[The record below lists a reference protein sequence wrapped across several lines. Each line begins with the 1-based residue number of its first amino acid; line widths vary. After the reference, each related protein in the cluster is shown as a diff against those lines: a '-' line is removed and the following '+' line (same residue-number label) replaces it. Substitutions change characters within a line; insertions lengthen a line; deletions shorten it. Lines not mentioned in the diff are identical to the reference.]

1 MFGEGKV
8 KPCYWTGRLRPVTG
22 IPLGKARWQTAGAPA
37 GQPHVPATAIA
48 DLVRAMP
55 ALPDADIAALGRIE
69 QSKAASFRCQAAILR
84 IAIQATARCRTNGR
98 G

>member
-1 MFGEGKV
+1 VLLDGALATGYRNTPGEGAV
-8 KPCYWTGRLRPVTG
+8 ADGWGSV
-22 IPLGKARWQTAGAPA
+22 A
-37 GQPHVPATAIA
+37 QPHVPATAIA